1 MIAPA
6 DSAFT
11 QGSLMLP
18 TTPSSVPFQ
27 EPITSPVCD
36 VAALISLIAIICL
49 LRKIIEI
56 LPSLLASLI
65 RWKESINLFNS
76 VKLSRDRNAI
86 TMAMVIP
93 FCLVAADSGIYSP
106 SFMETIGADAGFG
119 ITLGIFTLFAAFR
132 LLLER
137 MCRPKR
143 RNVQIYR
150 CACRTSYTFFIILT
164 ILLMSLWGILSV
176 LDTSPETS
184 RDAMLWLSGGIYII
198 FVLRKTQ
205 IFASSCSLFTA
216 FLYLCALEILP
227 VGALVASAV
236 IL

>member
-18 TTPSSVPFQ
+18 ATPSSVPFP
-27 EPITSPVCD
+27 EPVATPVYD
-36 VAALISLIAIICL
+36 AAVLVSLIITICL

-56 LPSLLASLI
+56 FPSLLASLV
-65 RWKESINLFNS
+65 RWRESINLFNS
-76 VKLSRDRNAI
+76 VKLSRDRNTI
-86 TMAMVIP
+86 TLAMIIP
-93 FCLVAADSGIYSP
+93 FCLVASESGIYSP
-106 SFMETIGADAGFG
+106 SFMGTFGADARFG
-119 ITLGIFTLFAAFR
+119 ITLGVFILFAAFR
-132 LLLER
+132 ALLER
-137 MCRPKR
+137 MCTPKR
-143 RNVQIYR
+143 RNVQMYR
-150 CACRTSYTFFIILT
+150 CACRSSYTFFILLT

-176 LDTSPETS
+176 LDVSYTTA
-184 RDAMLWLSGGIYII
+184 RDAMLWLSGAIYLI
-198 FVLRKTQ
+198 FLLRKTQ
-205 IFASSCSLFTA
+205 IFASSYSLFTA